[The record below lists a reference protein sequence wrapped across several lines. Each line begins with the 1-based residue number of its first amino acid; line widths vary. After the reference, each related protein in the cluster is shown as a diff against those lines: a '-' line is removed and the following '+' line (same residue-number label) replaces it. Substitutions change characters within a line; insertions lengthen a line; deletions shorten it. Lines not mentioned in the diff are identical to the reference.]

1 MQKAADCL
9 KKQCQS
15 QLELTLSL
23 CNSGLECCERLT
35 EINGRSA
42 RALLTQAG
50 TDSQSWLRGDATGL
64 MVETS
69 RTILDHWGSMLACY
83 TDLQREVL
91 AGLAKK

>member
-15 QLELTLSL
+15 QLELTFNL
-23 CNSGLECCERLT
+23 CNSGLEYCERLT
-35 EINGRSA
+35 EINGQSA

-64 MVETS
+64 MVETT
-69 RTILDHWGSMLACY
+69 RTVLDHWGSMLVCC
-83 TDLQREVL
+83 TDFQRQIL
-91 AGLAKK
+91 IGLAKK